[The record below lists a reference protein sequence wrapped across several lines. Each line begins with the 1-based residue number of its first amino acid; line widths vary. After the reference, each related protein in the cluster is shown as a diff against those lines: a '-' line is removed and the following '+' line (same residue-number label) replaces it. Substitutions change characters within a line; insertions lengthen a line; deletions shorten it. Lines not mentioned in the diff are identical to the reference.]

1 MTSKTKTKYARKAP
15 KAPRLVAF
23 EPSLFE
29 GEFRLPS
36 MDTMPLGTV
45 ADLNE
50 GDISALFE
58 WLVENGAAEAAVD
71 AIRTLDRE
79 EFRAFRA
86 EWGAASAV
94 DPTEST
100 AS

>member
-15 KAPRLVAF
+15 KAPKLVAF

-29 GEFRLPS
+29 GEFQLPN

-45 ADLNE
+45 ADLND
-50 GDISALFE
+50 GDISALFG
-58 WLVENGAAEAAVD
+58 WLVENGADEAAVD

-79 EFRAFRA
+79 EFRVFRS
-86 EWGAASAV
+86 EWGAASSV
-94 DPTEST
+94 DPTELT

>member
-1 MTSKTKTKYARKAP
+1 MASKTKTKYARKAP
-15 KAPRLVAF
+15 KTPKLVAF

-50 GDISALFE
+50 GDISALFG
-58 WLVENGAAEAAVD
+58 WLVENGADEAAVD

-79 EFRAFRA
+79 EFRAFRS